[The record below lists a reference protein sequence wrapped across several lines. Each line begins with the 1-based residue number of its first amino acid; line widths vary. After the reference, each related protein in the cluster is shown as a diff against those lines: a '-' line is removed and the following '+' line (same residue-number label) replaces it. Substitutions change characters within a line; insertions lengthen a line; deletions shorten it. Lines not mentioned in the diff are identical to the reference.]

1 MGNSK
6 LYIYTEQGGGLFYRL
21 KSLTKKLLKK
31 DSRGPE
37 AVKNSLTS
45 GLTELGV
52 EFLINKK
59 IENIC
64 EVACVL
70 SGRKTLL
77 WALEQKKIGKIKKL
91 VAGPNIVISPND
103 FGGLIKNPLID
114 VIVVPSQWVKDYF
127 VKLAPGITNRLV
139 VWPAGVTVP
148 ILEASNKTIDF
159 LIYNKIVGNN
169 LVSKIVE
176 TLQQKNYSFQI
187 INYGAFHQEAYFT
200 LLNKSKYE
208 IYLSESESQG
218 LAMFEAWARGVPT
231 LVWDKGLFEYQ
242 GVSVMGLVSSPYL
255 KDQTGMRFSD
265 LEDFKLKLP
274 IFVGHDFAPRQITE
288 SFFSNIHAAQA
299 YLKLA
304 AY

>member
-1 MGNSK
+1 M
-6 LYIYTEQGGGLFYRL
+6 
-21 KSLTKKLLKK
+21 
-31 DSRGPE
+31 
-37 AVKNSLTS
+37 
-45 GLTELGV
+45 
-52 EFLINKK
+52 
-59 IENIC
+59 
-64 EVACVL
+64 
-70 SGRKTLL
+70 
-77 WALEQKKIGKIKKL
+77 

-288 SFFSNIHAAQA
+288 SFFSNIQAAQA

>member
-159 LIYNKIVGNN
+159 LIYNKISFNSSY
-169 LVSKIVE
+169 SKA
-176 TLQQKNYSFQI
+176 QYI
-187 INYGAFHQEAYFT
+187 I
-200 LLNKSKYE
+200 K
-208 IYLSESESQG
+208 
-218 LAMFEAWARGVPT
+218 
-231 LVWDKGLFEYQ
+231 
-242 GVSVMGLVSSPYL
+242 
-255 KDQTGMRFSD
+255 
-265 LEDFKLKLP
+265 
-274 IFVGHDFAPRQITE
+274 
-288 SFFSNIHAAQA
+288 
-299 YLKLA
+299 
-304 AY
+304 